1 MNFFTHNLRCSAVS
15 SIKLHATT
23 AAVADTL
30 VVVVA
35 VAAEFVV
42 RFVVTFNSYKQL
54 MVVTCVRFSFIK
66 WQTELHMLA
75 AATCCR
81 SAAAVATAFDNCNRC
96 RSWVCVSAPLATPFQ
111 KFMCVCVC
119 VKNTETKL
127 FTTRHASAV
136 RQGHFRCHGPMLP
149 QSMRLHIAAAAHV
162 EREREREGRVWG
174 SHLLWHYDFS
184 ISIKMPHSNNS
195 SNKGNCCYCCC
206 CNNNSDCHCC
216 NKCATASRLQTE
228 KRIKIKRFFI
238 YCSIGY

>member
-23 AAVADTL
+23 AAAAVADTL
-30 VVVVA
+30 VVA
-35 VAAEFVV
+35 VAAAFVV

-81 SAAAVATAFDNCNRC
+81 SVAAAAAVATAFDNCNRC
-96 RSWVCVSAPLATPFQ
+96 CSWVCVSAPLATPFQ
-111 KFMCVCVC
+111 KFMCVCV
-119 VKNTETKL
+119 KNTKTKL

-149 QSMRLHIAAAAHV
+149 QSMRLHIAAAAHE
-162 EREREREGRVWG
+162 ERERERGGGCGEA
-174 SHLLWHYDFS
+174 
-184 ISIKMPHSNNS
+184 I
-195 SNKGNCCYCCC
+195 
-206 CNNNSDCHCC
+206 
-216 NKCATASRLQTE
+216 
-228 KRIKIKRFFI
+228 
-238 YCSIGY
+238 CSGIMIFQFP